1 MQMQIFLNE
10 LRLLERRFWIGKLSK
25 HVQRIPSQRRASHF
39 TDLMSNMGENGLK
52 RKIYWS
58 EKDWREMSIV

>member
-1 MQMQIFLNE
+1 MYKEFLHK
-10 LRLLERRFWIGKLSK
+10 GG
-25 HVQRIPSQRRASHF
+25 ASHF
-39 TDLMSNMGENGLK
+39 IDLMSNMGENGLK

>member
-1 MQMQIFLNE
+1 MYKEFPHK
-10 LRLLERRFWIGKLSK
+10 GG
-25 HVQRIPSQRRASHF
+25 ASHF

-52 RKIYWS
+52 IKIYWS